1 MLNHWHAVYAEIYGD
16 WRFCPPLAD
25 ANGEMGNGWARKEPP
40 EIRRLLGESFFFYA
54 AMSAYSKNMW
64 PMALQTTPVMP
75 GLTR

>member
-1 MLNHWHAVYAEIYGD
+1 MLNHWHAVYVEIYGE

-25 ANGEMGNGWARKEPP
+25 TNGEMGNGWARKEPP
-40 EIRRLLGESFFFYA
+40 EIRRLLGESFYFYA

>member
-1 MLNHWHAVYAEIYGD
+1 MLNHWHAVYAEIYGGVSAVGGRE
-16 WRFCPPLAD
+16 WR
-25 ANGEMGNGWARKEPP
+25 NGECMGAKGAAGFPAAPW
-40 EIRRLLGESFFFYA
+40 GEFLFYA

>member
-1 MLNHWHAVYAEIYGD
+1 MLNHWHAVYVEIGGFVRH
-16 WRFCPPLAD
+16 WRMRKRKCMGAKRAAD
-25 ANGEMGNGWARKEPP
+25 NPAAQWGEF
-40 EIRRLLGESFFFYA
+40 LFYA